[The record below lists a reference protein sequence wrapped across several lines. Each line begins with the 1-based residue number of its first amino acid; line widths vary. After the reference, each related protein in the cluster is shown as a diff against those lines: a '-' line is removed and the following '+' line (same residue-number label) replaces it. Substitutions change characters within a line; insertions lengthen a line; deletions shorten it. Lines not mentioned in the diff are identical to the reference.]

1 MIIEYHRP
9 RSLEQAMQLLMR
21 KQPWTLPMG
30 GGTQLSRRQDKDFA
44 VVDLQDLG
52 LDTIEYSGPSIQIG
66 AAARLA
72 QLVESPLL
80 PTCLREATRREHSYN
95 LRQMAT
101 IGGVMCAAAGKSPL
115 LTTLLAMDANLTWLP
130 DQKVISLG
138 EWLPLRGRSEPGVLM
153 SSISFSQNVEVR
165 YEVVARTPADR
176 PMVCVGVARW
186 PSGRT
191 RIAIGSD
198 GPRPALAMDGPD
210 TGGAEESALNACS
223 QFGLSPARQEYITE
237 ISTKLIHR
245 LLS

>member
-1 MIIEYHRP
+1 LIIEYHRP
-9 RSLEQAMQLLMR
+9 RSLEHALQLLTR

-30 GGTQLSRRQDKDFA
+30 GGTQLSRTRDKDFA

-80 PTCLREATRREHSYN
+80 PTSFREAARREHSYN
-95 LRQMAT
+95 IRQMAT
-101 IGGVMCAAAGKSPL
+101 IGGVICAAAGKSPL

-130 DQKVISLG
+130 DQKVIPLG
-138 EWLPLRGRSEPGVLM
+138 EWLPLRGRFEPGVLLAA
-153 SSISFSQNVEVR
+153 ISFSQKVEVR
-165 YEVVARTPADR
+165 YDLVARTPADQ

-198 GPRPALAMDGPD
+198 GPRPVLAMDGPD
-210 TGGAEESALNACS
+210 VSGAEESAQNACS
-223 QFGLSPARQEYITE
+223 QFDLLLARQEYITD
-237 ISTKLIHR
+237 ISTKLIRR